1 MARDAFRSATSQSG
15 VKSAHNTTRGAS
27 LMGFLLEQVMPE
39 GVTVEFLDEVTDEMD
54 IEANLPDTF
63 VSHVHFMR
71 DGKAHVVDVWQTKEA
86 YDTFSAE
93 RLGPALAKVA
103 ERHGIAMNGPGPE
116 STWTEV
122 ARVVAH

>member
-1 MARDAFRSATSQSG
+1 M
-15 VKSAHNTTRGAS
+15 RGAI
-27 LMGFLLEQVMPE
+27 LMAFLLEQVMPE

-54 IEANLPDTF
+54 IEANLPDAF

-71 DGKAHVVDVWQTKEA
+71 DGRAHVVDVWHTKEA
-86 YDTFSAE
+86 YETFGAE
-93 RLGPALAKVA
+93 LLGPAMAKVVA
-103 ERHGIAMNGPGPE
+103 RHGITMDGTGPE